1 MVYMARHGTRHY
13 FYVNTETTNNAR
25 GWMTQIEQAGWLR
38 TVTEGGIVVVAVVDT
53 T

>member
-1 MVYMARHGTRHY
+1 MAWHKALLLREHRD
-13 FYVNTETTNNAR
+13 NEQR